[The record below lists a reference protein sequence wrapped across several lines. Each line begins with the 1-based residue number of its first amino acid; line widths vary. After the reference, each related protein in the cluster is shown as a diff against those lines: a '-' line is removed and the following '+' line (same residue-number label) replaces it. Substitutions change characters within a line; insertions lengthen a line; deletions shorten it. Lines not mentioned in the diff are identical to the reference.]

1 MLFIRK
7 IAIFSDEAW
16 THQFEK
22 EIGGIFMSEV
32 KNKISD
38 SVVGSV
44 LVNRNFWL
52 CVIINIINKMGRSCV
67 NQPIKLLGNTLGMSA
82 ALIGLTGTLY
92 YIISTLARTPF
103 GTWLDSAKNKKL
115 VLTVGFGVQAL
126 SFLFFI
132 IVQNP
137 AMYFAGKLLQ
147 GLGFGLSYIAMT
159 MVVAGTT
166 KNKSMGVA
174 MGLLSMLPF
183 ILSSATNYITLV
195 VRKLFGENYSFLGGA
210 ALILLCIILTQFLD
224 LGDLEAIER
233 KKQSKFGLVSMSALP
248 ISILMVLIIIPTMML
263 DTFIGIQGENAG
275 LSFYAAFL
283 SLYML
288 INGFSNGIVGYL
300 RDRVGSRIIIPVALC
315 AAAGTLILGFSQAE
329 LPWMVSATLLGIAG
343 GGALTV
349 CRAESA
355 LSTSKEEV
363 GLAVAT
369 NAMVM
374 DAVSIVI
381 NPVGG
386 LIADNF
392 GYMNMW
398 KITALLPVI
407 GTILAVVAYKS
418 FFKNSVNQERQEQ

>member
-1 MLFIRK
+1 M
-7 IAIFSDEAW
+7 DE
-16 THQFEK
+16 T
-22 EIGGIFMSEV
+22 

-38 SVVGSV
+38 SVIGSV

-67 NQPIKLLGNTLGMSA
+67 NQPIKLMGNSLGLSA
-82 ALIGLTGTLY
+82 TLIGVSGTLY
-92 YIISTLARTPF
+92 FIISTLARTPF
-103 GTWLDSAKNKKL
+103 GSWLDSSKNKKF

-126 SFLFFI
+126 SFLFF
-132 IVQNP
+132 VFVNNP
-137 AMYFAGKLLQ
+137 VMYFIGKMLQ

-166 KNKSMGVA
+166 KDKSMGVA
-174 MGLLSMLPF
+174 MGFLSMLPF
-183 ILSSATNYITLV
+183 ILSSATNYITLM
-195 VRKLFGENYSFLGGA
+195 VRNLFGEKYSLYGGT
-210 ALILLCIILTQFLD
+210 ALVVLCIILTQFLD
-224 LGDLEAIER
+224 LNQIDSSSR
-233 KKQSKFGLVSMSALP
+233 KKQTKFGLISKNALP

-263 DTFIGIQGENAG
+263 DTFISLHGEAAG
-275 LSFYAAFL
+275 LTFYAAFL

-288 INGFSNGIVGYL
+288 INGFSNGIVGYF
-300 RDRVGSRIIIPVALC
+300 RDKVGSRIIVLTAVCSAI
-315 AAAGTLILGFSQAE
+315 GTLILGFSEAE
-329 LPWMVSATLLGIAG
+329 MLWMISAVLLGIAG

-363 GLAVAT
+363 GLAIGT

-381 NPVGG
+381 SPVGG
-386 LIADNF
+386 MLADNF

-398 KITALLPVI
+398 KVSALLPII
-407 GTILAVVAYKS
+407 GTLLTIVAYKK
-418 FFKNSVNQERQEQ
+418 FFKNSVMKEQEKP

>member
-1 MLFIRK
+1 
-7 IAIFSDEAW
+7 
-16 THQFEK
+16 
-22 EIGGIFMSEV
+22 MSET

-38 SVVGSV
+38 SVIGSV

-67 NQPIKLLGNTLGMSA
+67 NQPVKLLGNSLGMSA

-103 GTWLDSAKNKKL
+103 GAWLDRSKNKKL

-132 IVQNP
+132 IVSNP
-137 AMYFAGKLLQ
+137 TLYFIGRILQ

-166 KNKSMGVA
+166 KDKSMGVA

-195 VRKLFGENYSFLGGA
+195 VRGLFGEKYSFLGGT
-210 ALILLCIILTQFLD
+210 ALIVLCIILTQFLD
-224 LGDLEAIER
+224 MSEIDDSKR
-233 KKQSKFGLVSMSALP
+233 KKQGKFGLVSKSALP

-263 DTFIGIQGENAG
+263 DTFIGLHGETSG
-275 LSFYAAFL
+275 LTFYAAFL

-300 RDRVGSRIIIPVALC
+300 RDKMGSRVIIPLAAC
-315 AAAGTLILGFSQAE
+315 AAAGTLILGFSEAE
-329 LPWMVSATLLGIAG
+329 LPWMISAVLLGIAG

-355 LSTSKEEV
+355 LSASKEEV
-363 GLAVAT
+363 GLAIGT

-381 NPVGG
+381 SPVGG
-386 LIADNF
+386 VIADSM

-398 KITALLPVI
+398 KIAALLPII
-407 GTILAVVAYKS
+407 GTLLTVFAYKK
-418 FFKNSVNQERQEQ
+418 FFKNSVLKEQQDQQ